1 MDTVTRPPRYGSI
14 DYYARLLRPQADE
27 MLNDEMLNGV
37 TLHLVDDLAN
47 DPIHELD
54 AGDGSRLDRIR
65 NLLAAAELVRAERAG
80 R

>member
-27 MLNDEMLNGV
+27 MLNGA

-65 NLLAAAELVRAERAG
+65 NLLAAAEAVRDERTG